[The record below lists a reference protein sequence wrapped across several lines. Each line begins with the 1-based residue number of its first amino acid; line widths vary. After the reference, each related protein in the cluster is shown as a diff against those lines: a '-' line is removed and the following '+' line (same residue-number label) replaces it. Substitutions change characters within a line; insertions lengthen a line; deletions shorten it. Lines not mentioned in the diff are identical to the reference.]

1 MRAGLVTLTGE
12 KCVRSSGI
20 AVLAVAAL
28 VTACGG
34 GGISQSPTGAAASAA
49 RTVANFIGKGL
60 QTAQDDAQAQGFYN
74 LTSHDATGRARHQI
88 FDRDWKVCFQ
98 TPAAGTTASSGS
110 RLDFGVVK
118 LDQRCPV
125 TDQGTQSPSPASE
138 GHAMPDLIGKSL
150 NVAAGSL
157 PSGTSIT
164 AKDISGQGRLIIVQS
179 NWKVCSQD
187 PKSGAQFN
195 GQPVTFG
202 VVKFGE
208 SCP

>member
-1 MRAGLVTLTGE
+1 LVALEGTY
-12 KCVRSSGI
+12 VRCH
-20 AVLAVAAL
+20 LHRRRD
-28 VTACGG
+28 T
-34 GGISQSPTGAAASAA
+34 T
-49 RTVANFIGKGL
+49 FIGKGL
-60 QTAQDDAQAQGFYN
+60 QTAQDDAQAEGFDN
-74 LTSHDATGRARHQI
+74 LTSHDATGRARYQI

-98 TPAAGTTASSGS
+98 TPAAGTSASSGS

-118 LDQRCPV
+118 LDESCPV

-138 GHAMPDLIGKSL
+138 GQAMPDLTGKSL
-150 NVAAGSL
+150 KAAIGSL

-164 AKDISGQGRLIIVQS
+164 AKDISGRGRLIIVQS

-187 PKSGAQFN
+187 PRSGAQFT

-202 VVKFGE
+202 AVKFGE